1 MTLDPRLTDD
11 ELAGMFS
18 RTTTINQSTDA
29 LLIIDPQNDF
39 CEGGKLAIAGGA
51 GIMELVNKLAERF
64 DKVIITQDWH
74 PQDQISFASNH
85 EGGVPFTAIDVAYG
99 PQVLWPDHCLI
110 GSHGA
115 DFHPD
120 IADAVNK
127 AVAII
132 RKGYNPAVDS
142 YSGFY
147 ENDHKTSTG
156 LAGLLR
162 DLGVKRLYIVG
173 LAYDYC
179 VRYTA
184 EDGKR
189 EGFSVTVITDATKA
203 IAPDTEDAARES
215 FKALGV
221 NETRASQV

>member
-1 MTLDPRLTDD
+1 MTD
-11 ELAGMFS
+11 FN
-18 RTTTINQSTDA
+18 TTTINQATDA

-39 CEGGKLAIAGGA
+39 CEGGSLAVTGGNS
-51 GIMELVNKLAERF
+51 IMPLINKLADKF

-74 PQDQISFASNH
+74 GQDQISFASNH
-85 EGGVPFTAIDVAYG
+85 EGADPFTVIDVDYG
-99 PQVLWPDHCLI
+99 SQVLWPDHCVQ
-110 GSHGA
+110 GTKGA
-115 DFHPD
+115 AFHPE
-120 IADAVNK
+120 IVTGALHKALAV
-127 AVAII
+127 I
-132 RKGYNPAVDS
+132 RKGYNASVDS
-142 YSGFY
+142 YSAFY
-147 ENDHKTSTG
+147 ENDHNTSTG